1 MLNFYFIK
9 IVTSLWRNNK
19 IRRGIKIFLVIE
31 NASID
36 ARHTA
41 IPICAL
47 YARPFATDII
57 LWPHINAGANQTCM
71 RVMRHQHGARLARH
85 CRALVYL
92 PFAIGSIFPTPSLFL
107 SLRSLLYFSS
117 LRSRAQVARAL
128 GFRAPVSAART
139 RAKISQTDTHTHI
152 ERRIG
157 TRRKKPFL
165 ACLLRAGKHV
175 GVEERRDERP
185 CREMHWHGVQDFH
198 RRDDDDERKRGREFD
213 LLGGKRWLPLLLP
226 RLGIGREREG
236 LWHSPE
242 ALKLVRCANLEFQIA
257 IFHLYL
263 RTIA

>member
-139 RAKISQTDTHTHI
+139 RAKISQTDTHTHRASYRH
-152 ERRIG
+152 EEEETLSRVFTESRQARGCGGEKRREAMSRDAL
-157 TRRKKPFL
+157 TRR
-165 ACLLRAGKHV
+165 AG
-175 GVEERRDERP
+175 
-185 CREMHWHGVQDFH
+185 F
-198 RRDDDDERKRGREFD
+198 
-213 LLGGKRWLPLLLP
+213 
-226 RLGIGREREG
+226 
-236 LWHSPE
+236 S
-242 ALKLVRCANLEFQIA
+242 
-257 IFHLYL
+257 
-263 RTIA
+263 